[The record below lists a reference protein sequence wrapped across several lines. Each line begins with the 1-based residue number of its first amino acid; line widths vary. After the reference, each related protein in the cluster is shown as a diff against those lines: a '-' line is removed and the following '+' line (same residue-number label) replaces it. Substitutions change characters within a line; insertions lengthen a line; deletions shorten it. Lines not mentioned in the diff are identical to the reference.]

1 MEDAIPYKDK
11 PRWFCGGKILNRDVI
26 YLLIFIFGLFSN
38 RVLVDYVGLLT
49 NHSIGM
55 HMLVPIDVWF
65 KMFLNVCLIS
75 PIVEELIF
83 RKLLLGYFKEK
94 GLSISISLF
103 LSTLMFSIFHF
114 NIVQSVMVFLPGLFM
129 GYLFWK
135 SDKITHSILFHAVF
149 NFSALI
155 SLFHPEMFE
164 FKDITDILYNNSMV
178 TIMVAILSFFGI
190 VRSLNKK
197 YS

>member
-38 RVLVDYVGLLT
+38 HVLMGYVGLLT
-49 NHSIGM
+49 NHSFEM
-55 HMLVPIDVWF
+55 NMVVPIDVWL

-83 RKLLLGYFKEK
+83 RKLLLGYFKET
-94 GLSISISLF
+94 GMSMSISLF

-114 NIVQSVMVFLPGLFM
+114 NIIQSVMVFLPGLFM

-135 SDKITHSILFHAVF
+135 SGKITHSILFHMVY

-155 SLFHPEMFE
+155 SIFDVEMFGL
-164 FKDITDILYNNSMV
+164 KDITDVLYNNPMV

-190 VRSLNKK
+190 VRSLNKE